1 MQPPGDTGAFTE
13 KEFTK
18 TKRVSRG
25 LDEEGLFPLCF
36 CKFFFSGPKGPAA
49 ALGVLV
55 ASLAVSFLPLMFAR
69 CFDDCGNLKQ
79 ILHSI
84 SRRKH

>member
-13 KEFTK
+13 KEFAK

-49 ALGVLV
+49 APWRSCGVLGG
-55 ASLAVSFLPLMFAR
+55 F
-69 CFDDCGNLKQ
+69 
-79 ILHSI
+79 I
-84 SRRKH
+84 SSVHVRSVLR